1 MQPWLTAAV
10 SLFLACSVN
19 GLDAVLNDT
28 CAGQS
33 DINEVA
39 NMIEEIDIKL
49 GQQSLKLDKV
59 IQLLQGKLDKLSSQH
74 GQREKRFLF

>member
-1 MQPWLTAAV
+1 MQLWLTAAF

-19 GLDAVLNDT
+19 GLDTVLNDT

-33 DINEVA
+33 DINNVA

-49 GQQSLKLDKV
+49 DQQCAKLDKV
-59 IQLLQGKLDKLSSQH
+59 IQLLQGKLGNMAL
-74 GQREKRFLF
+74 LPAT

>member
-1 MQPWLTAAV
+1 MQLWLTAAF

-28 CAGQS
+28 YAGQS
-33 DINEVA
+33 DINKVA

-49 GQQSLKLDKV
+49 DQQCAKLDKV
-59 IQLLQGKLDKLSSQH
+59 IQLLQGKLGNLALLPAWST
-74 GQREKRFLF
+74 

>member
-1 MQPWLTAAV
+1 MQPWLTAAF